1 MAPIDPQ
8 RWATLMPHLDAAL
21 ELADNQREAWL
32 ASLATSRP
40 EIAAELTALFARYR
54 VLEAA
59 GFLEGDSPRPG
70 PSSLAG
76 HTIGAYT
83 LTRAI
88 GHGGMGSVWLAERS
102 DGRFER
108 QAAVKLLNMALA
120 GRGEAR
126 FTREGSL
133 LGRLSHPHIA
143 QLIDAGVAPSGQ
155 PYLVLEHVAGE
166 PITDYC
172 DRRALDHRSRIAL
185 FLDVLTA
192 VAHAH
197 AHLIVH
203 RDIKPSNV
211 LVTSDGQ
218 VKLLDFGIAKL
229 IEDERGSPEKTQ
241 LTADGGAGLTVAF
254 AAPEQ
259 VTGGPISTATDVY
272 SLGVLLFVLLTG
284 RNPSEN
290 VLKSPVDLIKAIVDC
305 AAPRPSDVAT
315 DGRTRRQLRG
325 DLDIIIGKA
334 LKKNPSE
341 RYPSVTAIAEDL
353 RRYLAHEPIAARRD
367 SLAYRTATF
376 VRRRR
381 WPVAAA
387 VLVITLL
394 ATGLVI
400 VNGQREIAESRFA
413 QLRQLSQQV
422 FALDK
427 QIANL
432 AGATDARK
440 ALVAASL
447 EYLEG
452 LSRDAGDDLD
462 LVQEVA
468 DGYWQV
474 ARIQGVPTGLNLGDF
489 SKAEESLAKADV
501 LIDRVVAA
509 RPDDPRAL
517 ERSGAIAQ
525 DRMIVADSERRD
537 DDALRHARRAISRID
552 ALLATD
558 RATAAQQEGA
568 IGAYGNVAIAFANQ
582 HRYDDAVQCARR
594 ALEAAQARGN
604 PQVTGLAFAGLA
616 NALRLQGDL
625 DGALNAIREARA
637 IADRTTYTNETKR
650 MLDRYALLLREGF
663 ILGDERSVSLARP
676 EEAVASLREAF
687 DMQEAGA
694 RRDAND
700 YTSRARVGTSGR
712 ELGNILR
719 WSKPAEALTVY
730 DTALGRLDEIKNNIK
745 ARRDAAVILAGSS
758 YALRRLDRSAEAEQ
772 RLDRGLAILK
782 QTKDLPAERLAL
794 DSDAYT
800 VAKAV
805 ADHHADMG
813 RLSAAIA
820 EHQTLLDAVM
830 AAKPDLE
837 NDLRD
842 TNQLSLLLDDLARLN
857 RKAGATEKAAAL
869 DARRAALWQHWNR
882 KLPNNAFVLRRLGAA
897 SIASAANPSSK

>member
-8 RWATLMPHLDAAL
+8 RWAALMPHLDAAL
-21 ELADNQREAWL
+21 ELADDQREAWL

-40 EIAAELTALFARYR
+40 EIAAELTELFARYR
-54 VLEAA
+54 VLEAE

-70 PSSLAG
+70 PSSLDG

-83 LTRAI
+83 LTRPI
-88 GHGGMGSVWLAERS
+88 GHGGMGRVWLAERS

-108 QAAVKLLNMALA
+108 RAAVKLLNMALA

-126 FTREGSL
+126 FTREGSI

-143 QLIDAGVAPSGQ
+143 QLIDAGVAPNGQ

-172 DRRALDHRSRIAL
+172 DRRSLDHRQRVGL

-197 AHLIVH
+197 ANLIVH

-211 LVTSDGQ
+211 LVTCDGQ

-259 VTGGPISTATDVY
+259 VSGGSISTATDVY

-284 RNPSEN
+284 RHPAEE
-290 VLKSPVDLIKAIVDC
+290 VLQSPVALIKASVELD
-305 AAPRPSDVAT
+305 APRPSDVVT
-315 DGRTRRQLRG
+315 DARTRRQLRG
-325 DLDIIIGKA
+325 DLDVIIGKA

-341 RYPSVTAIAEDL
+341 RYPSVTAMADDL
-353 RRYLAHEPIAARRD
+353 RRYLAHEPITARRD
-367 SLAYRTATF
+367 SLGYRAATF

-387 VLVITLL
+387 VLVMTLL
-394 ATGLVI
+394 TTALVL
-400 VNGQREIAESRFA
+400 VNRQRQIAENRFA

-422 FALDK
+422 FTLDK

-462 LVQEVA
+462 LMQEVA

-489 SKAEESLAKADV
+489 AQAEENLTKAASL
-501 LIDRVVAA
+501 IETVVAA

-517 ERSGAIAQ
+517 DRSATIAH
-525 DRMIVADSERRD
+525 DRMILADSERRD
-537 DDALRHARRAISRID
+537 ADALQHLRQAIVRTD
-552 ALLATD
+552 ALLATG
-558 RATAAQQEGA
+558 RATASQQTF
-568 IGAYGNVAIAFANQ
+568 AFATYIDTATASANQ
-582 HRYDDAVQCARR
+582 HRYDDAVQYARR
-594 ALEAAQARGN
+594 ALDIARARGS
-604 PQVTGLAFAGLA
+604 QQDISSALSSLA
-616 NALRLQGDL
+616 NSLRLQGDL
-625 DGALNAIREARA
+625 EGALSAIREARTL
-637 IADRTTYTNETKR
+637 ADRTPYTNETKR
-650 MLDRYALLLREGF
+650 MFDRYALLLREGF
-663 ILGDERSVSLARP
+663 ILGHEGTVSLARS
-676 EEAVASLREAF
+676 EEAAASLREAF
-687 DMQEAGA
+687 DMLEAGA
-694 RRDAND
+694 GRDPND

-719 WSKPAEALTVY
+719 RDQPAEALAVY
-730 DTALGRLDEIKNNIK
+730 ETALGRLAELNNNDR
-745 ARRDAAVILAGSS
+745 ARRDSAVDLAGSA
-758 YALRRLDRSAEAEQ
+758 YALRRLNRTPDAAE
-772 RLDRGLAILK
+772 RLDRALAILK
-782 QTKDLPAERLAL
+782 ETKDYPAERLAL

-805 ADHHADMG
+805 ADHHADLG
-813 RLSAAIA
+813 QLSASIA

-842 TNQLSLLLDDLARLN
+842 TNQLSLLLDDLARLH

-882 KLPNNAFVLRRLGAA
+882 KLPNNPFVLRRLGTA
-897 SIASAANPSSK
+897 STASREPSSK